1 MRRTRMADLVDD
13 ALSGKIGRR
22 KFLQGA
28 MALGVSSA
36 AAATLLAD
44 VAAQSTPEASPG
56 ASPAASPAASP
67 VAYTG
72 PVGTLSPDREA
83 FMASIKEKFTF
94 SDPAK
99 TGGNL
104 IYTETSDISTLNTL
118 ISSDVYSNL
127 IITLIN
133 DGLVTI
139 SPVDG
144 SWGPGIAD
152 SWEIAAD
159 GCTYTFH
166 LNPNVTWHDG
176 TAFTADDVVFTLDR
190 VLDPKSLSPR
200 TGDVASVVKS
210 YQAIDDH
217 TVEVVSFTPVAPFI
231 DKTFGQFA
239 ILPKHIWESV
249 KPEDMASDGGSTASD
264 ISRVVGTG
272 PFKFTEW
279 VQNDHVTVTKNPDY
293 WDKGHYPVYI
303 DEFVYR
309 VIVDPA
315 SALQSLKAGETDIFG
330 LEPPQAK
337 GLDTSN
343 PEITQT
349 VYDTFS
355 FMFYAANQDTSKTTL
370 FEDVRVRQALMYG
383 LDRELVV
390 ENVLLGVGT
399 IADGTQPVPSPAYAP
414 DKMNTIYR
422 LDVDK
427 AKQLLADAGWTD
439 TDGDGV
445 VDKDGKKL
453 SFECLY
459 SEGVAIYTQLL
470 PYMQQAWKDIG
481 VEMFPTA
488 TPFPTLLDSIM
499 SLKYEMSILGFSWGV
514 DPDQSIMF
522 GSDALVPAGFN
533 LVAWKNER
541 YDELT
546 KLQVGE
552 LDKAKRI
559 EYIIEQTNLVNDDAA
574 MGVMTFGRAITANGP
589 RVSNYYPNAYGAFW
603 SVPWVW
609 LSE

>member
-36 AAATLLAD
+36 AAATLLSE
-44 VAAQSTPEASPG
+44 VAAQEASPEASPG
-56 ASPAASPAASP
+56 ASP

-83 FMASIKEKFTF
+83 FMAAIKEKFQF
-94 SDPAK
+94 SEPAQ
-99 TGGNL
+99 TGGSV
-104 IYTETSDISTLNTL
+104 IYTETTDISTLNTL
-118 ISSDVYSNL
+118 ISSDVYSAL
-127 IITLIN
+127 IIGFIN
-133 DGLVTI
+133 DGLVTV

-144 SWGPGIAD
+144 SYGPALAD

-166 LNPNVTWHDG
+166 LNPNASWQDG
-176 TAFTADDVVFTLDR
+176 TPFTADDVVFTLDR
-190 VLDPKSLSPR
+190 VLDPDSLSPR

-231 DKTFGQFA
+231 DKTFNQFS

-249 KPEDMASDGGSTASD
+249 KPADMASDSGSTGSD
-264 ISRVVGTG
+264 LSRAVGTG
-272 PFKFTEW
+272 PFKITEW
-279 VQNDHVTVTKNPDY
+279 VQNDHVTVVKNPDY
-293 WDKGHYPVYI
+293 WDKEHYPVYI
-303 DEFVYR
+303 DEFIYR
-309 VIVDPA
+309 VIADPA

-330 LEPPQAK
+330 LEPSQAN
-337 GLDTSN
+337 GLDKSN

-355 FMFYAANQDTSKTTL
+355 FTFFAANQDQAKTTL
-370 FEDVRVRQALMYG
+370 FEDTRVRQALMYG

-390 ENVLLGVGT
+390 NNILLGFAT

-422 LDVDK
+422 YDPDK
-427 AKQLLADAGWTD
+427 AKQLLAEAGWAD
-439 TDGDGV
+439 SDGDGIL
-445 VDKDGKKL
+445 DKDGKKF
-453 SFECLY
+453 SFECQY
-459 SEGVAIYTQLL
+459 PEGVATYVQLL
-470 PYMQQAWKDIG
+470 PYMQQVWKDLGI
-481 VEMFPTA
+481 EMIPA
-488 TPFPTLLDSIM
+488 STPFPSLVDAVM
-499 SLKYEMSILGFSWGV
+499 SSGYEMSVLGFTWGT

-522 GSDALVPAGFN
+522 GSQSLPPGGFN
-533 LVAWKNER
+533 LIAWKNER

-546 KLQVGE
+546 PLQLGE
-552 LDKAKRI
+552 LDVAKRI
-559 EYIIEQTNLVNDDAA
+559 EILIEQSNIVNDDAA
-574 MGVMTFGRAITANGP
+574 LGILNFGRSITANGP
-589 RVSNYYPNAYGAFW
+589 RVNNYFPNAYSGFW

-609 LSE
+609 MTA